1 MLLHDE
7 AKSILTNGFMDIMEN
22 YNQTALLLNSCEKA
36 AIYYHSK
43 KSSLTLSTTRNI
55 PADFQ
60 LDSDIG
66 TVFAKKQLIEQ
77 YERKLALK
85 LAKDYL
91 VTTIA
96 TLDGLMEELYE
107 LVITHQETDKTEEQI
122 KRLIRWGEQGVPGDL
137 IKRLPL
143 LETHENSKGFKLE
156 DFLNT
161 YEHLRQIRHATVHTK
176 GQLRRRH
183 LSKMQTLEEKMN
195 EKQSK
200 SVKQFYDGDKVV
212 LSPLTTYV
220 LRHWCLNFISFL
232 TVAISEATEEQI

>member
-1 MLLHDE
+1 MILYVE
-7 AKSILTNGFMDIMEN
+7 AENVLNNGFMEIMEN

-36 AIYYHSK
+36 ANYYHSK
-43 KSSLTLSTTRNI
+43 RSSVAVSTTRNI
-55 PADFQ
+55 PVDFQ
-60 LDSDIG
+60 LASDIG
-66 TVFAKKQLIEQ
+66 TIFAKKQLIDQ

-107 LVITHQETDKTEEQI
+107 LVITHQEPDKTEEQI
-122 KRLIRWGEQGVPGDL
+122 KRLVRWGEQGIPGDL

-143 LETHENSKGFKLE
+143 LETHANPKGFKLE

-161 YEHLRQIRHATVHTK
+161 YEYLRQIRHATVHTK
-176 GQLRRRH
+176 GQLKKRH
-183 LSKMQTLEEKMN
+183 LSKMQTLEGKMN
-195 EKQSK
+195 EKQFK
-200 SVKQFYDGDKVV
+200 SVKQFYDGEKVI
-212 LSPLTTYV
+212 LSTLTTFV

-232 TVAISEATEEQI
+232 TVAIREATEE